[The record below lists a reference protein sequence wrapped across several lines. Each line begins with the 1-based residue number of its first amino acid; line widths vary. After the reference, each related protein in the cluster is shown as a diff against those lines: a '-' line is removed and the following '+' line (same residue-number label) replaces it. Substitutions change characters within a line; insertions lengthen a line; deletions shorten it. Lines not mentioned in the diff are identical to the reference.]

1 MSGIIEAA
9 NLQVDNI
16 KSSGGTSAMTI
27 DSSGRILT
35 PARPSFLVRG
45 YGSVSAGSQSIN
57 NITTNSNV
65 GIMYDF
71 DEVSHNI
78 GSHFSNS
85 TGKFTVPI
93 SGLYYISGGYGY
105 KASTNWGH
113 FTIFAQDGDHIDNG
127 FLANYTP
134 NDESAYS
141 SHLAFVKQCTAGD
154 EIACG
159 FITGYSAP
167 GSNTRYF
174 HFGVTLIG

>member
-1 MSGIIEAA
+1 MS
-9 NLQVDNI
+9 NLLVQNI
-16 KSSGGTSAMTI
+16 KHTNGTTAQTI
-27 DSSGRILT
+27 DSTGRITT

-45 YGSVSAGSQSIN
+45 YGSVTGGSQSIN

-65 GIMYDF
+65 GIMYNF

-93 SGLYYISGGYGY
+93 SGLYHISGGYGY
-105 KASTNWGH
+105 KASTAYGH
-113 FTIFAQDGDHIDNG
+113 FAIFAQDGDHVDNG

-141 SHLAFVKQCTAGD
+141 SHLAFVKQCAVGD
-154 EIACG
+154 EIAAG
-159 FITGYSAP
+159 YITGYSGP
-167 GSNTRYF
+167 GTVTEYF
-174 HFGVTLIG
+174 HFGVTLLG